1 MAGAD
6 DTLRGAR
13 DAAGEFLYAGLGAV
27 ALTKE
32 RVEELV
38 EELTRQGRMSQAE
51 ARETVDDLMG
61 RWRGEASRLGELAG
75 SGLNSVVRELGL
87 VTRREWD
94 DLDLRL
100 AQVEHRLKLLEG
112 EPEGS
117 PLDE

>member
-6 DTLRGAR
+6 ETPRGAR
-13 DAAGEFLYAGLGAV
+13 DVAGEFLYAGLGAV

-32 RVEELV
+32 RTEELI
-38 EELTRQGRMSQAE
+38 EELSRQGRMSQAE
-51 ARETVDDLMG
+51 ARETVDELMG

-75 SGLNSVVRELGL
+75 TGLQSVVRELGL

-100 AQVEHRLKLLEG
+100 AQVEHRLRLVEG
-112 EPEGS
+112 ESAPS
-117 PLDE
+117 PLND

>member
-1 MAGAD
+1 MAGAESPK
-6 DTLRGAR
+6 GAR
-13 DAAGEFLYAGLGAV
+13 DVAGEFLYAGLGAV

-32 RVEELV
+32 RAEELI

-75 SGLNSVVRELGL
+75 TGLQSIVRELGL
-87 VTRREWD
+87 VTRREWE

-100 AQVEHRLKLLEG
+100 AQVEHRLRLVEG
-112 EPEGS
+112 EPDGS
-117 PLDE
+117 PLND